1 MLRNDEIRLRH
12 MLDAARTARRL
23 AQGRKRRDLDV
34 DEGLTLSLVKA
45 VEMIGEAANQVRE
58 ATRKENSSIPWAQII
73 AMRNRLVHVYFDI
86 NLDVLWQTVQ
96 QDLPPLIV
104 QLEALVPQ
112 EPDKIPE
119 LKNNVLS
126 GTRFQIRR
134 VFLKCAYVVR
144 CQESYGESNLSVMLE
159 FLDDCPA
166 LI

>member
-23 AQGRKRRDLDV
+23 TQGRECRALDT
-34 DEGLTLSLVKA
+34 DEGLMLSPVKA
-45 VEMIGEAANQVRE
+45 IEVIGEAAAQVGD
-58 ATRKENSSIPWAQII
+58 ATRKGNPSIPWAQII

-112 EPDKIPE
+112 EPD
-119 LKNNVLS
+119 
-126 GTRFQIRR
+126 
-134 VFLKCAYVVR
+134 
-144 CQESYGESNLSVMLE
+144 
-159 FLDDCPA
+159 
-166 LI
+166 